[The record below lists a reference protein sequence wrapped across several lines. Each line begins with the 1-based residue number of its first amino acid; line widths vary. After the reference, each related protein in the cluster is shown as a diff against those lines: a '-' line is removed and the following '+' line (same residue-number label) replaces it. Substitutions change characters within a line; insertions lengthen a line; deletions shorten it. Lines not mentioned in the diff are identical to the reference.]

1 MCGRHIY
8 MESHQRAFPL
18 SLRPFAFG
26 VRDRLRRRRAA
37 VSLYKSAL
45 NPRPLAQ
52 SSEVARRSSRPLPN
66 TEMSNPR
73 RAKAKEED
81 QRRRN
86 NRLRKSGEFG
96 DLFAALVALVAVAA
110 VVIQV

>member
-1 MCGRHIY
+1 

-26 VRDRLRRRRAA
+26 VRDRLRRRAA